1 MISTAGSR
9 STDTGTL
16 MNDKTVGLILKEQD
30 YRESSVILTVLTK
43 EYGKISL
50 VAQSARKMTSKN
62 RGSILPYTKGEFF
75 FDFKETRT
83 MFRLK
88 TAHTIEM
95 YRYLHEDLNASLAI
109 AVIAEV
115 MDAFLLESADFE
127 LSSHFYA
134 LFEETCTAL
143 NERHRADIVLAVT
156 LADLLDVQGIGPDV
170 DECVLCGNTN
180 VAAISVRDGGF
191 LCADCAAGH
200 GVSLNDLSSLRAF
213 RLINKAKLAHCSIL
227 EEHMDSAMETCTLL
241 VEFLRQ
247 HAGLSVR
254 SFPLFQQM
262 FQV

>member
-1 MISTAGSR
+1 MYGSACLCGLRRNGVISTAGSH

-30 YRESSVILTVLTK
+30 YRESSVILTVLTE

-127 LSSHFYA
+127 AVCRGHRQRFEHYADFLDRNGVPHIFTPDAPDPAPFDEAMKKLPLGGYVRRGCIPIGEALGYRLRFYA
-134 LFEETCTAL
+134 P
-143 NERHRADIVLAVT
+143 R
-156 LADLLDVQGIGPDV
+156 LL
-170 DECVLCGNTN
+170 
-180 VAAISVRDGGF
+180 
-191 LCADCAAGH
+191 
-200 GVSLNDLSSLRAF
+200 
-213 RLINKAKLAHCSIL
+213 KK
-227 EEHMDSAMETCTLL
+227 
-241 VEFLRQ
+241 
-247 HAGLSVR
+247 AGLKIEIAESGK
-254 SFPLFQQM
+254 S
-262 FQV
+262 